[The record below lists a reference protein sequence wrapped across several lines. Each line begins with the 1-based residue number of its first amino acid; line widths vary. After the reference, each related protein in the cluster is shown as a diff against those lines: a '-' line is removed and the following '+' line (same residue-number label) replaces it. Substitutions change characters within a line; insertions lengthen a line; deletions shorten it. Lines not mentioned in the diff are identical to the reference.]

1 MTDWKKVQG
10 SQSSRPA
17 EFDST
22 SSPTT
27 VYQRRNIKM
36 VIEEKDG
43 ASLVHYE
50 YEERTMS
57 HEEYAK
63 LKTDNMQ
70 STIEYIAV
78 MAGIDLEEVV

>member
-1 MTDWKKVQG
+1 MTDWKKAY
-10 SQSSRPA
+10 SASAPA
-17 EFDST
+17 ELDKE

-36 VIEEKDG
+36 VTEERDG

-63 LKTDNMQ
+63 LKTENMQ